1 MEGQNL
7 NFKNNKMQK
16 KSKQKLSKCK
26 CIDHVLNKN
35 AEIFFISNAYF
46 VLKYK
51 INIIYVH

>member
-51 INIIYVH
+51 INIIHVH